1 MSSRL
6 IRPDDARS
14 AGATAW
20 RPPDRRRANFAR
32 SPEPQIQLAGA
43 LAENMQRDM
52 DAQAQAAYQ
61 QAYAAGEAAG
71 IQRASERIE
80 PAAAALN
87 RMTQELTSLRPK
99 FRAEVEQDTVKLA
112 IAIARRV
119 LHRELA
125 TDPEAILGLVIAAFQ
140 KLDARETRRLRMCPA
155 DAAILHEYRARLDFP
170 SGLEIVAD
178 ASLSP
183 GGVVFETSRGEL
195 DASVATQLAEID
207 RGFTDLLRRRGR

>member
-1 MSSRL
+1 
-6 IRPDDARS
+6 
-14 AGATAW
+14 
-20 RPPDRRRANFAR
+20 
-32 SPEPQIQLAGA
+32 
-43 LAENMQRDM
+43 MQRDM

-87 RMTQELTSLRPK
+87 RMTQELTSLRPR
-99 FRAEVEQDTVKLA
+99 FRADVEQDTVKLA

-178 ASLSP
+178 ASLQP

>member
-6 IRPDDARS
+6 IRPGDTRS

-20 RPPDRRRANFAR
+20 RPPDRRRANFVR
-32 SPEPQIQLAGA
+32 SPEPQIQPAGVQ
-43 LAENMQRDM
+43 AENMQRDM

-61 QAYAAGEAAG
+61 QAFAAGEAAG

-87 RMTQELTSLRPK
+87 RITQELVSLRSK
-99 FRAEVEQDTVKLA
+99 FRADVEQDTVKLA

-140 KLDARETRRLRMCPA
+140 KLDARETRRLRVCPA
-155 DAAILHEYRARLDFP
+155 DSAILHEYRARLDFP

-178 ASLSP
+178 ASLQP

-207 RGFTDLLRRRGR
+207 RGFTDLLRRRDR